1 MSIQQTT
8 APAASTSAPAS
19 PATTGFRDPAAL
31 TRWLKIFLCISIAI
45 TGLSIVSGLLE
56 LKLLNDMQAGTTLA
70 PGAADSNDLRQQI
83 IAGGRFISFIVTV
96 VIFAI
101 WIYRANYN
109 ARQLGAT
116 DMQFSPGWAVGWYF
130 IPIAN
135 LWKPYQAMREIW
147 QASAMPGS
155 WQQQPRGP
163 ILPLWWTFFLL
174 SNFLGNAAFRLQ
186 LGAHTLSEH
195 IMAGSV
201 GVVTDAVDVVST
213 AIALVLVTQIF
224 RMQMVHR
231 AADAFT

>member
-1 MSIQQTT
+1 MTIPHGDVL
-8 APAASTSAPAS
+8 PAGGPSASS
-19 PATTGFRDPAAL
+19 FRDPGTL
-31 TRWLKIFLCISIAI
+31 TRSLKLFLYLGIAL
-45 TGLSIVSGLLE
+45 GALSLVSEVLE
-56 LKLLNDMQAGTTLA
+56 LQRLNEMQAVGSPAEAEVSDFQGITAILQFV
-70 PGAADSNDLRQQI
+70 NLVVL
-83 IAGGRFISFIVTV
+83 IALFC
-96 VIFAI
+96 I
-101 WIYRANYN
+101 WIYRDNYN

-213 AIALVLVTQIF
+213 AIALVLVMQIF